1 MKTTASLS
9 LLSLLPDWVQA
20 PIPRLGMS
28 VGKEV
33 REVAGSWL
41 LAMFSAVAVVA
52 GALGNA
58 EGIVLLGTLLSAVLM
73 IIMGAAVFGHE
84 FAYRTVS
91 LLLVQPVPRAVL
103 WRRKIAVLAVAVG
116 TVLTLLM
123 IGAALV
129 SFDRRRELAVP
140 LAIIGLGGA
149 VGGMLVAPWYTLA
162 CRSTLAGAVFTLS
175 MPAAAFLI
183 GSLASLARFG
193 SDGQWQPVAVEF
205 RMLVSLL
212 LIAAQCLAGPFLAF
226 RWFRRLEGIDTSGP
240 ALHLPR
246 WSVWR
251 QSPGRPARAGS
262 GWWRRTVAK
271 ELRLQTPSLIVAGIL
286 VLVSGTVL
294 GARLAWPEARGTIEW
309 LDMVTAFYM
318 FSVALLVG
326 ALACAEDRQT
336 GTMLWHLVLPASAA
350 KQWAAK
356 AGVAIVLS
364 LALAVGIPWLV
375 SAVQSAA
382 GVSPIFEHSG
392 SAFYAA
398 MALQTLCICC
408 VGLYMSSM
416 APSGLRAVLWAIP
429 IAIFIGVITASL
441 TENARVHPDL
451 LNLIV
456 PARDRAPELW
466 AEPVNLAAIALIGLV
481 LAGVLLV
488 VLACGYGHYR
498 RLDASV
504 GRVLWHMGALAA
516 CIVAG
521 GIILAVCLATLH
533 ALAS

>member
-33 REVAGSWL
+33 REVAGMWL
-41 LAMFSAVAVVA
+41 FAMFSAVAVVA

-58 EGIVLLGTLLSAVLM
+58 EGIVLLGTLMSALLM

-103 WRRKIAVLAVAVG
+103 WRRKMAVLAVAVG

-129 SFDRRRELAVP
+129 SFDRGRELLVP

-149 VGGMLVAPWYTLA
+149 VGGLLVAPWYTLA
-162 CRSTLAGAVFTLS
+162 CRSTLAGAVFTLA

-183 GSLASLARFG
+183 GFLASLARFG
-193 SDGQWQPVAVEF
+193 SESEWQPEAVEF
-205 RMLVSLL
+205 RMLVSVL

-226 RWFRRLEGIDTSGP
+226 RWFRRLEGIDTSGQ

-251 QSPGRPARAGS
+251 QSPARPARAGS

-286 VLVSGTVL
+286 VLASGTVL

-309 LDMVTAFYM
+309 LEMVTAFYM

-350 KQWAAK
+350 QQWVAK
-356 AGVAIVLS
+356 TGVAIVLS

-375 SAVQSAA
+375 SAVQAAA
-382 GVSPIFEHSG
+382 GVPPIFERYGSG
-392 SAFYAA
+392 FYAA
-398 MALQTLCICC
+398 MAVQTLCVCC

-416 APSGLRAVLWAIP
+416 APSGLRAVLWALPVAIL
-429 IAIFIGVITASL
+429 IAAITL
-441 TENARVHPDL
+441 TLAENASAHPDW
-451 LNLIV
+451 LNLIE
-456 PARDRAPELW
+456 PARDRTSGVW
-466 AEPVNLAAIALIGLV
+466 AEPANLAAFARIGLV
-481 LAGVLLV
+481 LAGVLLA

-504 GRVLWHMGALAA
+504 GRVLWHMAALAA
-516 CIVAG
+516 CILAG
-521 GIILAVCLATLH
+521 GIILTVGLATLH